1 MDLYVPVIVYVVM
14 VSSFT
19 FSYASSILW
28 LSDRLQAKIAVW
40 LQYILYKFPF
50 IYNALV
56 AMNKLFYILD
66 NLINWCRNVMFFW
79 VFLLSIACVYFLQYT
94 SAFVRNHYI
103 VLLSNDNF
111 INHINYLISI
121 VNGESN
127 NHNSLSQTLEIIQG
141 VRTKHCNHWIH
152 QSCQ

>member
-66 NLINWCRNVMFFW
+66 NLINLCRNVIFF
-79 VFLLSIACVYFLQYT
+79 FLLSIACVYFLQYT
-94 SAFVRNHYI
+94 SAFVKNHFI

-111 INHINYLISI
+111 INHINY
-121 VNGESN
+121 
-127 NHNSLSQTLEIIQG
+127 QTI
-141 VRTKHCNHWIH
+141 
-152 QSCQ
+152 

>member
-56 AMNKLFYILD
+56 AIDRKS
-66 NLINWCRNVMFFW
+66 V
-79 VFLLSIACVYFLQYT
+79 V
-94 SAFVRNHYI
+94 
-103 VLLSNDNF
+103 
-111 INHINYLISI
+111 
-121 VNGESN
+121 
-127 NHNSLSQTLEIIQG
+127 
-141 VRTKHCNHWIH
+141 
-152 QSCQ
+152 

>member
-1 MDLYVPVIVYVVM
+1 
-14 VSSFT
+14 
-19 FSYASSILW
+19 
-28 LSDRLQAKIAVW
+28 
-40 LQYILYKFPF
+40 
-50 IYNALV
+50 
-56 AMNKLFYILD
+56 
-66 NLINWCRNVMFFW
+66 MFFW

-141 VRTKHCNHWIH
+141 VRTKHCNH
-152 QSCQ
+152 

>member
-14 VSSFT
+14 VSS

-66 NLINWCRNVMFFW
+66 NLIN
-79 VFLLSIACVYFLQYT
+79 
-94 SAFVRNHYI
+94 
-103 VLLSNDNF
+103 
-111 INHINYLISI
+111 
-121 VNGESN
+121 
-127 NHNSLSQTLEIIQG
+127 
-141 VRTKHCNHWIH
+141 
-152 QSCQ
+152 